1 MAEFN
6 PYAAA
11 ATHLGEKAKENPAL
25 SDADAKLLQSID
37 GHGSK
42 KNFQSLGEAIEASGN
57 DQIEGVASAQVAH
70 QEDGRGARL
79 RGEERAQVMG
89 RLRVLEASRGVRK
102 SGIPI
107 ASRGLPPPEGTSFV
121 NVCLEQQIT
130 GATTTAPWSSHPRAR
145 PRPAP
150 RRGPSPC
157 PARLQFSQRPRRGS
171 AGGPPAA
178 RRRGSAERPSC
189 GAATT
194 TTTVS
199 PAPAHRSITEASAR
213 RAPPNAACDAR
224 ATS

>member
-1 MAEFN
+1 MLVAQN
-6 PYAAA
+6 
-11 ATHLGEKAKENPAL
+11 
-25 SDADAKLLQSID
+25 
-37 GHGSK
+37 
-42 KNFQSLGEAIEASGN
+42 SLGPVCPVPLTVRGIG

-79 RGEERAQVMG
+79 RGEERAQVMR

-107 ASRGLPPPEGTSFV
+107 ASRGLPPPEGTSFL

-157 PARLQFSQRPRRGS
+157 PARPRSAPRPRRGS

-178 RRRGSAERPSC
+178 RRREAPRSLRAAWQQQRPPFA
-189 GAATT
+189 G
-194 TTTVS
+194 
-199 PAPAHRSITEASAR
+199 PGPLLITEASAR
-213 RAPPNAACDAR
+213 RPPPNAACDAR